1 MPAKVNPVVPEYAM
15 QLSYRARG
23 AAYTISCAVAAGELE
38 LNVMEPVIIDS
49 LLDMFEDLQQAARA
63 MATLCVNGIEWNG
76 ARREENL
83 AHAVDKWVEL
93 AGASGYDE
101 ESRHAMTTHH
111 AFHR

>member
-63 MATLCVNGIEWNG
+63 MATLCVNGLEWNG

-93 AGASGYDE
+93 AAPPGTTK
-101 ESRHAMTTHH
+101 RPAM
-111 AFHR
+111 R